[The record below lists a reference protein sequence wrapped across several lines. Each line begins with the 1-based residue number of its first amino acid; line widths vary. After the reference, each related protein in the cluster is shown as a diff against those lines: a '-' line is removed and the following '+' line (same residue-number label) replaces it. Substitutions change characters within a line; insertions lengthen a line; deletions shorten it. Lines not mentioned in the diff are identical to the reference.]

1 MELYM
6 KLRWS
11 EADYL
16 LSKHHTIY
24 NPHQQLL
31 RLPGAQ
37 TVPVPHLSPLVTEGG
52 VGFGFTTHV
61 ARVTHTDQ
69 CNLVRYNLIS
79 GPVFLPKYAQLCL
92 D

>member
-6 KLRWS
+6 KLRLS

-37 TVPVPHLSPLVTEGG
+37 QFL
-52 VGFGFTTHV
+52 F
-61 ARVTHTDQ
+61 R
-69 CNLVRYNLIS
+69 IS
-79 GPVFLPKYAQLCL
+79 HHW
-92 D
+92 